1 MILFKACPRCG
12 GDIDIARSDDI
23 YCVQCSHRPEVVYP
37 GPRIVQEASQEPGSP
52 VSGLDPG
59 AMPHGSVEEHTGG
72 PAGPSPE
79 MRLCGACSPGQAAPA
94 GQQLLPMPHVRP
106 YLQSV
111 DRGRRRSA
119 AVDDILGGIRRLRYS
134 PSAPPEAD
142 CAPPSI
148 EPFSAGISMLS
159 HQYTFTNR

>member
-72 PAGPSPE
+72 PTGPSSTNPCP
-79 MRLCGACSPGQAAPA
+79 RCGSVELVPLDKLRQRGNNCYRCHMCGHIFSPSTGAEGA
-94 GQQLLPMPHVRP
+94 
-106 YLQSV
+106 
-111 DRGRRRSA
+111 RRRST
-119 AVDDILGGIRRLRYS
+119 
-134 PSAPPEAD
+134 
-142 CAPPSI
+142 
-148 EPFSAGISMLS
+148 IS
-159 HQYTFTNR
+159 